1 MNFEYLR
8 DKYQLSTIEQNIL
21 KYLYDNIN
29 NLKKIGI
36 RKVAKDNFTSTTIIY
51 KLCKK
56 LGFEGYSDMIY
67 NISYSS
73 SSENFDSSV
82 DIFTNASNQLTLN
95 LNDFSKILNQSKG
108 KLIMLL
114 GVGYS
119 QMIANYISERFVING
134 FKCIANTHLQ
144 LLSNSHKDEV
154 LLIAISNSGESS
166 SILDVVQTAKSNE
179 IEVISFVGNEH
190 STLAKLSDLP
200 IILKGYEKFP
210 NLKNIPN
217 TFFSEVLLLFE
228 CFISNID

>member
-8 DKYQLSTIEQNIL
+8 DKYQLSNIEQNIL
-21 KYLYDNIN
+21 KYLYNNID
-29 NLKKIGI
+29 NLKKIGV

-67 NISYSS
+67 NIYYS
-73 SSENFDSSV
+73 NKTDDLDSSV
-82 DIFTNASNQLTLN
+82 DIFTNASYQITKNLEPLTNVLRN
-95 LNDFSKILNQSKG
+95 SKS

-119 QMIANYISERFVING
+119 QMIANYMNERFVING

-144 LLSNSHKDEV
+144 LLNSSHKDDV
-154 LLIAISNSGESS
+154 LLIVISNSGESS
-166 SILDVVQTAKSNE
+166 SILEIAEIAKNNGIE
-179 IEVISFVGNEH
+179 IVSFVANAN
-190 STLAKLSDLP
+190 SSLAKISDFP
-200 IILKGYEKFP
+200 IVLKGYEKFP
-210 NLKNIPN
+210 NLKYSPN

>member
-8 DKYQLSTIEQNIL
+8 DKYQLSNIEQNIL
-21 KYLYDNIN
+21 KYLYNNID

-67 NISYSS
+67 NISYSRKP
-73 SSENFDSSV
+73 EEFDSSV
-82 DIFTNASNQLTLN
+82 DIFTNASNQINLN
-95 LNDFSKILNQSKG
+95 LNPLSNILKNSKS

-119 QMIANYISERFVING
+119 QMIANYMSERFVING

-144 LLSNSHKDEV
+144 LLSTSHKDEV
-154 LLIAISNSGESS
+154 LLIVISNSGESS
-166 SILDVVQTAKSNE
+166 SILEVSETAKNNG
-179 IEVISFVGNEH
+179 IQIVSFVGNEN
-190 STLAKLSDLP
+190 SNLAKISDLP

-210 NLKNIPN
+210 NLKNSPN

>member
-1 MNFEYLR
+1 MNFEYLS
-8 DKYQLSTIEQNIL
+8 DKYQLSTVEQNIL
-21 KYLYDNIN
+21 KYLYDNID

-67 NISYSS
+67 NISYSNKID
-73 SSENFDSSV
+73 EIDSSV
-82 DIFTNASNQLTLN
+82 DIFTNAYNQINSNLVPLSN
-95 LNDFSKILNQSKG
+95 ILKNSKN

-119 QMIANYISERFVING
+119 QMIANYMSERFVIHG

-144 LLSNSHKDEV
+144 LLTKSHKDEV
-154 LLIAISNSGESS
+154 VLIAISNSGESA
-166 SILDVVQTAKSNE
+166 SILEVAQTAKNNG
-179 IEVISFVGNEH
+179 IQVISFVGNKT
-190 STLAKLSDLP
+190 STLANLSDIP
-200 IILKGYEKFP
+200 IVLKGYEKFP
-210 NLKNIPN
+210 NLKNAPN

>member
-8 DKYQLSTIEQNIL
+8 DKYQLSNIEQNIL
-21 KYLYDNIN
+21 KYLYNNID
-29 NLKKIGI
+29 NLKKIGV

-67 NISYSS
+67 NISYS
-73 SSENFDSSV
+73 NKTDDLDSSV
-82 DIFTNASNQLTLN
+82 DIFTNASYQITKNLEPLTNVLRN
-95 LNDFSKILNQSKG
+95 SKS

-119 QMIANYISERFVING
+119 QMIANYMNERFVING

-144 LLSNSHKDEV
+144 LLNSSHKDDV
-154 LLIAISNSGESS
+154 LLIVISNSGESS
-166 SILDVVQTAKSNE
+166 SILEIAEIAKNNGIE
-179 IEVISFVGNEH
+179 IVSFVANAN
-190 STLAKLSDLP
+190 SSLAKISDFP
-200 IILKGYEKFP
+200 IVLKGYEKFP
-210 NLKNIPN
+210 NLKYSPN